1 MSHAIILAAGKSERF
16 GKKDKLLV
24 EISGKPLIY
33 YTLMAFNDHPE
44 VSTVTLVVNRQ
55 NSAKI
60 KEIVRKYRFPK
71 VKKYVFGAKTRQE
84 SVKNGLNSLK
94 IKAEEVVLVHNG
106 ANPLPSQAEIS
117 ECLKKAKKVGACI
130 VGHFITSTI
139 KEVKVSH
146 VLKTHDRNKLFAAE
160 TPQCA
165 KFGVLRAAL
174 KKAADC
180 TDEAMAL
187 EEVGQK
193 IAFVKAGENNFKIT
207 TEKDLIHLKSIL
219 GETPEDFLVGIGQDS
234 HEFDTVKGLTLAGLR
249 LPQEL
254 KLKANSDGDVIL
266 HAIFNAISQAIGEK
280 SLGFYA
286 DKKFEKGI
294 TDSRK
299 YLEPLL
305 KKLVRKNLKINSL
318 GLMLECK
325 APKIDPIN
333 SKIKKSLSEI
343 LSLSQEKIGITATS
357 GEGLTVFGQG
367 RGIQC
372 FAIIS
377 LTKQQKASK

>member
-16 GKKDKLLV
+16 GKADKLLV
-24 EISGKPLIY
+24 EISGKPLLY

-44 VSTVTLVVNRQ
+44 VSTITLVVNRQ
-55 NSAKI
+55 NATKI

-71 VKKYVFGAKTRQE
+71 VKKYVFGARTRQE
-84 SVKNGLNSLK
+84 SVKKGLNSLK
-94 IKAEEVVLVHNG
+94 VKSEELILVHNG
-106 ANPLPSQAEIS
+106 ANPLPSQSEIS

-130 VGHFITSTI
+130 VGHFLTSTI
-139 KEVKVSH
+139 KEVGNSH
-146 VLKTHDRNKLFAAE
+146 VLKTHDRKKLFAAE

-165 KFGVLRAAL
+165 KFGILKNAL
-174 KKAADC
+174 KKALSC

-187 EEVGQK
+187 EAAGQK

-207 TEKDLIHLKSIL
+207 TEKDLLHLKSAL
-219 GETPEDFLVGIGQDS
+219 GEVPADFLVGIGQDS
-234 HEFDTVKGLTLAGLR
+234 HQFDKNKGLTLAGLKF
-249 LPQEL
+249 PQEL

-280 SLGFYA
+280 SLGFYD
-286 DKKFEKGI
+286 DKEFKKGI
-294 TDSRK
+294 TDSQR

-333 SKIKKSLSEI
+333 SKLKKNLSKI
-343 LSLSQEKIGITATS
+343 LSLPLEKIGITATS
-357 GEGLTVFGQG
+357 GEELTAFGQG
-367 RGIQC
+367 HGIQC